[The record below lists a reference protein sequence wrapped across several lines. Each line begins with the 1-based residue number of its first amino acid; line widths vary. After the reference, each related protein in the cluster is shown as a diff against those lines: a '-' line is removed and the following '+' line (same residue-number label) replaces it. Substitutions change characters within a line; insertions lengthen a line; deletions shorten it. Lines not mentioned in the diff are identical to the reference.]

1 MVVGILL
8 ISTVPLYAQPQEQ
21 NVAKLKEDA
30 RKPSV
35 LSALTGVRPGPIA
48 KLSTSSGG
56 SLGTDQEKHKKRAD
70 QEKDRKKARALS
82 QTINQLQKKLG
93 FEFVVLENILSDI
106 DLKSPD
112 GQENRFNNPKPQSV
126 LSRITTVV
134 AAAKSTLLAARRA
147 TVAEGR
153 NIGPGRLCDD
163 DFEVCRPFVESVPFL
178 RRIGIAVIGANEF
191 WR

>member
-1 MVVGILL
+1 MTTRNAVGIIGADRGKTRTYCEIVDLL
-8 ISTVPLYAQPQEQ
+8 GRQ
-21 NVAKLKEDA
+21 
-30 RKPSV
+30 
-35 LSALTGVRPGPIA
+35 
-48 KLSTSSGG
+48 
-56 SLGTDQEKHKKRAD
+56 LGQAD
-70 QEKDRKKARALS
+70 QEKDRKKTRALS

-147 TVAEGR
+147 TVAERR